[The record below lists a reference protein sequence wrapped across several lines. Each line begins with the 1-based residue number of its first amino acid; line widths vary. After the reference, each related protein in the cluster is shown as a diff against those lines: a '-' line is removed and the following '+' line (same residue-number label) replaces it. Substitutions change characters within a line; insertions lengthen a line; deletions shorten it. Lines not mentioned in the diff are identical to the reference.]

1 MIKEAFKMACI
12 QYKPSYVPFR
22 GCKYE
27 RRQMVEVKEKLLR
40 ESWFD
45 AMGTMDFYKTM
56 YVRKN

>member
-1 MIKEAFKMACI
+1 MACI